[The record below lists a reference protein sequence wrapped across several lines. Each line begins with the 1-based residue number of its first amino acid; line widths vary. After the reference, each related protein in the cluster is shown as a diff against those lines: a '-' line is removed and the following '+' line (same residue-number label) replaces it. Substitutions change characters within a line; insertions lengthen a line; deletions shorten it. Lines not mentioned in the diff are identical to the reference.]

1 MPSASSLDAVTV
13 DAMGTLVELDD
24 TPGRLRAALAARGIE
39 RSRDEV
45 KAAFGAEVAYYL
57 PRTLE
62 GADEESLSDLRRRCT
77 AVFLEHAR
85 AELDP
90 ESFAPAFAEAIV
102 FRPLAGARDALLRL
116 RNAGLALA
124 CVSNWDISL
133 GPQLERTC
141 LRAAFAEIVSSAEA
155 GAAKPDPAVFAAAL
169 ERLDVPA
176 DRALHIGDGD
186 NDREGAAA
194 AGLAFEPVPLATLP
208 ERLGLGT
215 RPGPWSRRP

>member
-1 MPSASSLDAVTV
+1 MPSAERLDAVTV

-24 TPGRLRAALAARGIE
+24 PPGRLRCALAARGVE

-62 GADEESLSDLRRRCT
+62 GSDEASLSDLRRRCT
-77 AVFLEHAR
+77 AVFLEHAS

-90 ESFAPAFAEAIV
+90 EGFAPAFVEAIV
-102 FRPLAGARDALLRL
+102 FRPLARAADALVRL

-124 CVSNWDISL
+124 CISNWDVSL
-133 GPQLERTC
+133 GPQLERSG
-141 LRAAFAEIVSSAEA
+141 LRSLFAEVVSSAEA
-155 GAAKPDPAVFAAAL
+155 GAAKPDPAVFAIGL
-169 ERLDVPA
+169 ERLGVTA

-186 NDREGAAA
+186 TDREGAAA
-194 AGLAFEPVPLATLP
+194 AGLVFEPVPLATLP
-208 ERLGLGT
+208 ERLGLG
-215 RPGPWSRRP
+215 RRS

>member
-13 DAMGTLVELDD
+13 DAMGTLGVLDD
-24 TPGRLRAALAARGIE
+24 PPGRLRTAIAARGVV

-62 GADEESLSDLRRRCT
+62 GGDEASLSDLRRRCT
-77 AVFLEHAR
+77 AVFLEHAG

-90 ESFAPAFAEAIV
+90 ESFVPAFVEAIV
-102 FRPLAGARDALLRL
+102 FRPLAGARDALVRL

-124 CVSNWDISL
+124 CVSNWDVSL
-133 GPQLERTC
+133 APQLERSG
-141 LRAAFAEIVSSAEA
+141 LRELFAEIVSSAEA
-155 GAAKPDPAVFAAAL
+155 AAAKPDPAVFAVAL
-169 ERLDVPA
+169 ERLGVPA
-176 DRALHIGDGD
+176 GRALHIGDGD
-186 NDREGAAA
+186 TDREGAAA

-208 ERLGLGT
+208 ERLGLG
-215 RPGPWSRRP
+215 RRS